1 MLLFK
6 DSNPVT
12 TLLKLLADVNPEH
25 AARLSE
31 ETVAVGAPKAIDP
44 AENNGYNTEVAIRA
58 IGSLAALGTVKLRYN
73 RIDLTKIY
81 PGQAVQLEVEVDQ
94 TYQFFYN
101 RDTEALSNVF
111 GTQFSD
117 DKSEHPDLIFSYST
131 LNSSGA
137 WAKGTMITGATS
149 LRYVPN
155 KYIYLQIRTTG
166 IGLAKIVKTYG
177 LNPYVDPE
185 DSPVY
190 TFNASALQ
198 NKFDPASGKR
208 SYWHTVAA
216 LDFSEVFGPGPDTAV
231 IMENASKG
239 RFTDDAFAKI
249 NALLSTANLPPLPSP
264 EFNSRSAGGYSSAS
278 YSPFNKDRNQHFRIP
293 YTSLSYNYLDVANLH
308 AENDQ
313 LVNNLVFTYN
323 LL

>member
-6 DSNPVT
+6 DTNPVT

-31 ETVAVGAPKAIDP
+31 ETVSVGAPKAIDP

-94 TYQFFYN
+94 SYQFFYH
-101 RDTEALSNVF
+101 RDTEALSTVF
-111 GTQFSD
+111 GTQFSNENE
-117 DKSEHPDLIFSYST
+117 EHPDLLFSYST

-155 KYIYLQIRTTG
+155 KYLYLQIRTTG
-166 IGLAKIVKTYG
+166 IGLARIVKTFG
-177 LNPYVDPE
+177 LNPYIDPE
-185 DSPVY
+185 DNPVY

-198 NKFDPASGKR
+198 NRFDPASGKR

-216 LDFSEVFGPGPDTAV
+216 LDFTEVFGPGLPSAL
-231 IMENASKG
+231 IMENTTKG
-239 RFTDDAFAKI
+239 RFNDNAFAKI
-249 NALLSTANLPPLPSP
+249 NAILSTANLPPLPDP
-264 EFNSRSAGGYSSAS
+264 NFTTHSAGGYSSAS

-293 YTSLSYNYLDVANLH
+293 YTALTYNYLDVANLH

-313 LVNNLVFTYN
+313 LVNNLVLTYN